1 MNPARALFGSLL
13 VALGA
18 LFLLD
23 AAGVVSDAGG
33 ILADWWPV
41 ALLAVAATAFFTNP
55 RHWVGPVVIAVVGG
69 GLLLTT
75 TDVVDADVWEIIG
88 PALVIFLGLVLVFR
102 RPGFRGH
109 REGGTRIDS
118 FNAFSGTEI
127 ASHSP
132 GFEGGSVGVVFGGVE
147 IDLRD
152 ATPAPDARLDVF
164 TAFAGT
170 EIRVPDGW
178 RVDVHGLP
186 LFGGFENVTAKERV
200 GPDAPRLEVS
210 ATVLFGGLEVKH

>member
-23 AAGVVSDAGG
+23 TAGVVSDAGE
-33 ILADWWPV
+33 LVADWWPV

-55 RHWVGPVVIAVVGG
+55 RHWVGPAVIAVVGA

-75 TDVVDADVWEIIG
+75 TGAVDADIWEIIG

-102 RPGFRGH
+102 RPGLR
-109 REGGTRIDS
+109 RTRATGNRLDS

-127 ASHSP
+127 ASHSAD
-132 GFEGGSVGVVFGGVE
+132 FEGGSVGVVFGGAE

-152 ATPAPDARLDVF
+152 ATPVPDARLDVF
-164 TAFAGT
+164 TAFGGT
-170 EIRVPDGW
+170 EIRVPAGW
-178 RVDVHGLP
+178 RVEVHGLP
-186 LFGGFENVTAKERV
+186 LFGGFENVTTKERL
-200 GPDAPRLEVS
+200 GPDAPRLDVG